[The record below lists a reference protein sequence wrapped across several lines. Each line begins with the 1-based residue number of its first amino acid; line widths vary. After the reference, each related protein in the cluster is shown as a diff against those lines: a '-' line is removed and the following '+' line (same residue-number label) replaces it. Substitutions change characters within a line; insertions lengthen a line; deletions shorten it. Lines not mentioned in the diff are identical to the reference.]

1 MDEPSEHD
9 LKKAREL
16 VETHGPLVGTADSL
30 HETVAQLV
38 ARAIAIGREE
48 GLRIAAKP
56 RRRRAT
62 GKDSS
67 PPELTEWPSP
77 SAPHPY
83 RWATER
89 PLARRPRMYRRA
101 ASGAGERFAVR
112 GVGHMERVMASPLR
126 RAFGI
131 SLGPHSP
138 PEALCTRGS
147 PPNDPPLPC
156 TLVRP

>member
-1 MDEPSEHD
+1 MRFYVQAKRRDDQEVGMDEPSEHD

-16 VETHGPLVGTADSL
+16 VEAHGPLVGTADSL

-67 PPELTEWPSP
+67 PPET
-77 SAPHPY
+77 H
-83 RWATER
+83 
-89 PLARRPRMYRRA
+89 
-101 ASGAGERFAVR
+101 
-112 GVGHMERVMASPLR
+112 
-126 RAFGI
+126 
-131 SLGPHSP
+131 
-138 PEALCTRGS
+138 
-147 PPNDPPLPC
+147 
-156 TLVRP
+156 